1 MDVHPPKNGIYRYW
15 PIPTWNWDT
24 QGSWVT
30 GHHLSPIAPTGP
42 TFHRR
47 SFRTHSSPPWETK
60 APLSTC
66 TKYPPSTMRTGQDFS
81 AKRIYGSMV
90 AGPSNG
96 NRTSTSNV
104 KGQSREV
111 AINDSNAEVYGDVM
125 TFCKI
130 FPVVAGIIRCVASRI
145 PKSRLFLHLTTSN
158 SKIHRFKLTSP
169 PIIDSIVSYR

>member
-1 MDVHPPKNGIYRYW
+1 MGILSVTLQITTFLY
-15 PIPTWNWDT
+15 PIP
-24 QGSWVT
+24 
-30 GHHLSPIAPTGP
+30 PTGP

-60 APLSTC
+60 ATALSTY
-66 TKYPPSTMRTGQDFS
+66 TQYPPSIMRTGQFFS

-96 NRTSTSNV
+96 NPTSTSSV
-104 KGQSREV
+104 KGQRREV
-111 AINDSNAEVYGDVM
+111 AINDSNAEVSGDVM

-145 PKSRLFLHLTTSN
+145 PKSRFFLHLTTSN

-169 PIIDSIVSYR
+169 PIMVSIVSYR

>member
-1 MDVHPPKNGIYRYW
+1 M
-15 PIPTWNWDT
+15 
-24 QGSWVT
+24 T
-30 GHHLSPIAPTGP
+30 GHHLSPIAPTGS

-158 SKIHRFKLTSP
+158 STIHRFKLTSP